1 MKVAIYTRKS
11 VAVEHS
17 ESIETQI
24 NLCKNYFKGDNV
36 FEVFED
42 EGFSGGNINRP
53 AFKKLMNLIKLG
65 KFEAV
70 AIYKVDRI
78 SRNIID
84 FFKIYEELEKYNVKL
99 ISISEG
105 FDPSTPAGKMLMI
118 MLSAFA
124 DMERENIRQ
133 RVKDNMISLAKKGCF
148 TGGFVPFGYTTEKL
162 EGKSYLVVN
171 ADIEAVKIAYK
182 KYLELGSLYSTHKY
196 LEEMGYKTVKSRT
209 SLGKLLR
216 SPVYAQS
223 SKEINKY
230 LEVRGFEV
238 VGNPNKKGYMTYGK
252 TTGYPT
258 LIVGKHTTPIE
269 SDLWL
274 KVNLK
279 MDENKEMATKRE
291 SKTYWLTETLYCPFC
306 GGKYQLVNSGKN
318 TYYVCENRLNRND
331 RGIDTSKEKCPNNK
345 YINAEQIE
353 SEIEDLIDGFEDE
366 KTFLL
371 ACKSAS
377 SVNTLEED
385 IKRLEGQIENNN
397 KAINSLLDK
406 LVLMSNETAHLI
418 TDRIEEISKK
428 NTDLKVKLEDFK
440 LQQIEN
446 IKKVDNKE
454 THKKIVGF
462 KDLKTTKEK
471 REEVRK
477 IFKKLTFN
485 PTTGVIECE
494 FI

>member
-11 VAVEHS
+11 VAVENS
-17 ESIETQI
+17 ESIDTQI
-24 NLCKNYFKGDNV
+24 NLCKNYFKGENE

-42 EGFSGGNINRP
+42 EGFSGGNTNRP
-53 AFKKLMNLIKLG
+53 AFKRLMNLIKLG

-78 SRNIID
+78 SRNIVD

-148 TGGFVPFGYTTEKL
+148 TGGFTPFGYSTEKY

-171 ADIEAVKIAYK
+171 EDIEAVKVAYET
-182 KYLELGSLYSTHKY
+182 YLKLGSLYSTHKY

-223 SKEINKY
+223 SIEINNY
-230 LEVRGFEV
+230 LEGKGFEV
-238 VGNPNKKGYMTYGK
+238 VGSPNKKGYMTYGK

-258 LIVGKHTTPIE
+258 LIVGKHTTPITSE
-269 SDLWL
+269 LWL

-279 MDENKEMATKRE
+279 MDDNKEIATKRE

-318 TYYVCENRLNRND
+318 TYYVCQNRINRND
-331 RGIDTSKEKCPNNK
+331 KGFDTEKEKCSNNK

-353 SEIEDLIDGFEDE
+353 KDIEELIESFEDE
-366 KTFLL
+366 KTFL
-371 ACKSAS
+371 KGYKNAS
-377 SVNTLEED
+377 STNTLEED
-385 IKRLEGQIENNN
+385 IKRLEGQIEGNN
-397 KAINSLLDK
+397 KAINSLVDK
-406 LVLMSNETAHLI
+406 MILMSTDTAHIL
-418 TDRIEEISKK
+418 TEKIEDINKK
-428 NTDLKVKLEDFK
+428 NTDLKAKLEDLK

-446 IKKVDNKE
+446 VKKSSMSE
-454 THKKIVGF
+454 TYKNIVSFGT
-462 KDLKTTKEK
+462 LKTNKEK
-471 REEVRK
+471 RIAIRK
-477 IFKKLTFN
+477 IFGKITFN
-485 PTTGVIECE
+485 PFDGAVECE